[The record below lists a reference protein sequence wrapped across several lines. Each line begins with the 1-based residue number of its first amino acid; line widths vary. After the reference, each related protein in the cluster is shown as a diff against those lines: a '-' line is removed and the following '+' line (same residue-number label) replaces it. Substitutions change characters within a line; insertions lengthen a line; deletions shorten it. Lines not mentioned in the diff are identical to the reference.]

1 MEDLPPGVQDA
12 LRAILERISGY
23 GDLSSNDK
31 RLCVVVIQKFLSQS
45 NLMIKD
51 IPANSSWDDKF
62 NYLRR
67 GVREYLFMAET
78 SQIEDEAENFAA
90 AWKSEDDKS
99 SFGYAILSSDEK
111 QRIIIHIENIRTMI
125 ENSLIDARKKTK
137 IFDKLTKLY
146 NEILRNS
153 TKTDDFFAFMGDMA
167 FVIGDMAESA
177 KPAITEV
184 KEILRIVMGNRAKRE
199 GVALP
204 KRDDL
209 PQLPGPNHSEGE

>member
-1 MEDLPPGVQDA
+1 
-12 LRAILERISGY
+12 
-23 GDLSSNDK
+23 
-31 RLCVVVIQKFLSQS
+31 
-45 NLMIKD
+45 
-51 IPANSSWDDKF
+51 
-62 NYLRR
+62 
-67 GVREYLFMAET
+67 MAET

-153 TKTDDFFAFMGDMA
+153 TKTD
-167 FVIGDMAESA
+167 
-177 KPAITEV
+177 
-184 KEILRIVMGNRAKRE
+184 
-199 GVALP
+199 
-204 KRDDL
+204 
-209 PQLPGPNHSEGE
+209 